1 MVKVAAKH
9 NYRFEPLLRGTQTFK
24 CTQGTRYRAF
34 ASVAVLPFLAFS
46 KKTYF
51 NHRLLEKDGSLMCTT
66 GSGMSPCTATH
77 LTDLKQAYSR
87 VNSEL
92 EQATTESDRRIHG
105 TVNVYPQK

>member
-1 MVKVAAKH
+1 MHAGNA
-9 NYRFEPLLRGTQTFK
+9 L
-24 CTQGTRYRAF
+24 QGICERRSF
-34 ASVAVLPFLAFS
+34 ALLAFS